1 LFTSTANPSQDQR
14 DLSLCLRALRP
25 SSTTDDIPRLAFPN
39 PIDILPRVTSRA
51 TNPAS
56 TGVYDPSRVF
66 FSPPVPRAADV
77 TMTESVTITFSQTG
91 VQPPVYVVTSMSEQP
106 WEPLEM
112 SVEEEQTASANLIF
126 TRQFK
131 DVAEGDHQYKIRVG
145 DGHWV
150 VDESTDS
157 GTLNRSTKPRNH
169 KANTAQPLMS
179 MATATTS
186 STSSPPK
193 TETRT

>member
-1 LFTSTANPSQDQR
+1 
-14 DLSLCLRALRP
+14 
-25 SSTTDDIPRLAFPN
+25 
-39 PIDILPRVTSRA
+39 
-51 TNPAS
+51 
-56 TGVYDPSRVF
+56 
-66 FSPPVPRAADV
+66 
-77 TMTESVTITFSQTG
+77 MTERVTITFAQTG

-131 DVAEGDHQYKIRVG
+131 NVAEGDHQYKIRVG

-157 GTLNRSTKPRNH
+157 GTLNRPTKPTNH
-169 KANTAQPLMS
+169 QTNTAQPPMS
-179 MATATTS
+179 MGIATTS

-193 TETRT
+193 TKART